1 MTFSITHGEYVIS
14 DDPALVDVAKVHS
27 WLDQTSYWAKG
38 RTLETVERSIANSIP
53 IGVYHRGATVG
64 FARVVTDR
72 STFAWLCDVFVME
85 DHRGSGLGNA
95 LVEAAVNHPEL
106 QGIKRFVLATAD
118 AHDLYRKHGFEV
130 LDRPDRWM
138 FRRGDTA

>member
-1 MTFSITHGEYVIS
+1 MIISVQHGAYMIS
-14 DDPALVDVAKVHS
+14 DDPALVDIAKVHS

-53 IGVYHRGATVG
+53 IGVYRDGETVG

-85 DHRGSGLGNA
+85 DHRGSGLGKA
-95 LVEAAVNHPEL
+95 LVAAAVNHPDL
-106 QGIKRFVLATAD
+106 KGIKRFVLATAD
-118 AHDLYRKHGFEV
+118 AHDLYRQYGFEV

-138 FRRGDTA
+138 IRRGDTA